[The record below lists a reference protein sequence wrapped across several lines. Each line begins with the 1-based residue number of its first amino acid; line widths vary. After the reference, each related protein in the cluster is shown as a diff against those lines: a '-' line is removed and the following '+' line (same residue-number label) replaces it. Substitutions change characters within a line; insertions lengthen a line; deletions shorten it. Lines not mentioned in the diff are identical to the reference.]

1 MTICHNDP
9 VDLSGAMR
17 LWAGEEPCPEGSARV
32 KSFSILEEE
41 RMNKAGIA
49 RRIVRL
55 GGLCL
60 VILAM
65 TTSFAYAA
73 AIKIGA
79 ILAETGPAAFLGGPE
94 ARSLHMLVEEINA
107 KGGINGKTIELIVK
121 DSGSSPEK
129 AVSFAKQL
137 IEEEKVFAIIG
148 PSTSGESLSIKKIA
162 EEGKT
167 IMISCSA
174 AELIVNP
181 VAKHVIK
188 TAPSDSY
195 AAQQIFMTMRK
206 KGINKIAVLA
216 GNDGFGKAGKEQLAK
231 NAPAYGITIVAEEV
245 YDKNATDLKAFVAKL
260 RANHEIQAVV
270 NWSIVPAQST
280 LAINIRQLQ
289 WDVPIYQSHGFANI
303 KYAEKAGAAAEGI
316 IFPASRLLVAEFLP
330 EGAQRDFLMKY
341 KTSYESKFKEEI
353 STFGGHTYDAM
364 TILAKAIEV
373 GGDDREKVRLA
384 IENIKGLIGTAGT
397 FNFSATDHGGLGLDA
412 FAMLTV
418 KKGRFV
424 PLED

>member
-1 MTICHNDP
+1 
-9 VDLSGAMR
+9 
-17 LWAGEEPCPEGSARV
+17 
-32 KSFSILEEE
+32 
-41 RMNKAGIA
+41 MNKASVAQRVI
-49 RRIVRL
+49 RL
-55 GGLCL
+55 GGMCL
-60 VILAM
+60 VILALM
-65 TTSFAYAA
+65 TSFAHAA
-73 AIKIGA
+73 TIKIGA

-94 ARSLHMLVEEINA
+94 ARSLHMLVDEINA
-107 KGGINGKTIELIVK
+107 QGGINGSTIELIVK
-121 DSGSSPEK
+121 DSGASPEK

-181 VAKHVIK
+181 VAKHVFK

-195 AAQQIFMTMRK
+195 AAQQIFMTMQK
-206 KGINKIAVLA
+206 KGITKIAVLA

-231 NAPAYGITIVAEEV
+231 NAPNYGITIVTEEV
-245 YDKNATDLKAFVAKL
+245 YDKNATDLTAIVAKL
-260 RANHEIQAVV
+260 KANSEIQAVV
-270 NWSIVPAQST
+270 NWSIVPAQSI
-280 LAINIRQLQ
+280 LAKNIRQAG
-289 WDVPIYQSHGFANI
+289 WDVAIYQSHGFANI
-303 KYAEKAGAAAEGI
+303 KYAEAAGAAAEGI
-316 IFPASRLLVAEFLP
+316 IFPASRMLVAEALP
-330 EGAQRDFLMKY
+330 EGPQKDFLMKY
-341 KTSYESKFKEEI
+341 KNSYESKFKEKV

-364 TILAKAIEV
+364 TILAKAIAV
-373 GGDDREKVRLA
+373 GGNNREKVRVA

-418 KKGRFV
+418 KNGQFV
-424 PLED
+424 LLED